1 MIWAIINS
9 ENIVVN
15 MISWD
20 GESTWSPPEGTH
32 VINVTDIESAAIGST
47 YDPVTQTFTP
57 PPPSIEEVNLADPS
71 IQTEPVVL

>member
-1 MIWAIINS
+1 MIWSIINS

-15 MISWD
+15 TISWD
-20 GESTWSPPEGTH
+20 GESPWSSPEGTH

-47 YDPVTQTFTP
+47 YDPVVQTFTP
-57 PPPSIEEVNLADPS
+57 PPPSIEEVNLTDPS

>member
-20 GESTWSPPEGTH
+20 GESPWSPPEGNY
-32 VINVTDIESAAIGST
+32 VIDATGIDSAAIGGT
-47 YDPVTQTFTP
+47 YDPVAQTFISPPQPEPTETP
-57 PPPSIEEVNLADPS
+57 S
-71 IQTEPVVL
+71 VV

>member
-1 MIWAIINS
+1 MIWAIINL

-20 GESTWSPPEGTH
+20 GESPWSPPEGTY
-32 VINVTDIESAAIGST
+32 VINATDIESAGIGST
-47 YDPVTQTFTP
+47 YDSVTQTFTLP
-57 PPPSIEEVNLADPS
+57 LPSIEEVNLTDPS